1 MLGLILGLSTVQC
14 PVSSVQLTVQIKK
27 LGLMFAA
34 GFDGGLP
41 ANFLMEVYDT
51 ESMDLR

>member
-1 MLGLILGLSTVQC
+1 MLERFWDC

-51 ESMDLR
+51 ESMELR